1 METAPNGM
9 YKRAAWEAFRQAAI
23 RKGLSI
29 EELADQIIPDF
40 GFNRQGKKRVDYGT
54 RTFRVTLMP
63 DFSISVLDLDKQKVS
78 HFPPL

>member
-1 METAPNGM
+1 MKLLGLKASPNALIILNDWMETAPNGM

-40 GFNRQGKKRVDYGT
+40 GFNRQGEKGWI
-54 RTFRVTLMP
+54 MAH
-63 DFSISVLDLDKQKVS
+63 VLS
-78 HFPPL
+78 G